1 MSTTTDPDAP
11 LRQPQEPQPSVLRW
25 TLGFLLVGMAWGL
38 TVPFMRR
45 AAINYTAPSRPSLS
59 DPNISRVR
67 RLILKVIYTVFD
79 LLRRPAYL
87 IPLLINITGSVWFFL
102 LIGKAELSLTA
113 PISNA
118 FAFLFTVLGEWWA
131 EGKVVTRNTWVG
143 MGMVVAGIGMCVHA
157 KS

>member
-1 MSTTTDPDAP
+1 MSLAC
-11 LRQPQEPQPSVLRW
+11 VLLMRRV
-25 TLGFLLVGMAWGL
+25 FLLTGPCS

-45 AAINYTAPSRPSLS
+45 AAINYTSPSRPILS
-59 DPNISRVR
+59 DPSISKLR
-67 RLILKVIYTVFD
+67 RLLLKVFYAVFD

-87 IPLLINITGSVWFFL
+87 IPFLINVTGSIWFFL
-102 LIGKAELSLTA
+102 LIGKAELSLTG

-143 MGMVVAGIGMCVHA
+143 MGMVVLGIGCCVHA

>member
-1 MSTTTDPDAP
+1 
-11 LRQPQEPQPSVLRW
+11 
-25 TLGFLLVGMAWGL
+25 
-38 TVPFMRR
+38 MRR
-45 AAINYTAPSRPSLS
+45 AAINYTAPSRPALS
-59 DPNISRVR
+59 DPSKSRLR
-67 RLILKVIYTVFD
+67 RLLLKVFYAVFD

-87 IPLLINITGSVWFFL
+87 VPFLINVTGSIWFFL
-102 LIGKAELSLTA
+102 LIGRAELSLTG

-143 MGMVVAGIGMCVHA
+143 MGMVVLGIGCCVNA

>member
-1 MSTTTDPDAP
+1 MSTTTDNDGP
-11 LRQPQEPQPSVLRW
+11 LQQPETQPSIFRW

-45 AAINYTAPSRPSLS
+45 AAINYTAPSRPILS
-59 DPNISRVR
+59 DANVSRLR
-67 RLILKVIYTVFD
+67 RLLLKVTYAVFD

-87 IPLLINITGSVWFFL
+87 IPLLINVTGSIWFFL
-102 LIGKAELSLTA
+102 LIGKAELSLTG

-131 EGKVVTRNTWVG
+131 DGKVVTRNTWIG
-143 MGMVVAGIGMCVHA
+143 MGMVVLGIGMCVNA

>member
-1 MSTTTDPDAP
+1 MSAVTDPDAP
-11 LRQPQEPQPSVLRW
+11 LLQADPQPSIFRW

-45 AAINYTAPSRPSLS
+45 AAISYTAPSRPILS
-59 DPNISRVR
+59 DPSVSRLR
-67 RLILKVIYTVFD
+67 RLILKVIYAVFD

-87 IPLLINITGSVWFFL
+87 IPLLINITGSIWFFL
-102 LIGKAELSLTA
+102 LIGKAELSLTG

-131 EGKVVTRNTWVG
+131 EGKVVTRNTWIG
-143 MGMVVAGIGMCVHA
+143 MGMVVLGIGMCVNA